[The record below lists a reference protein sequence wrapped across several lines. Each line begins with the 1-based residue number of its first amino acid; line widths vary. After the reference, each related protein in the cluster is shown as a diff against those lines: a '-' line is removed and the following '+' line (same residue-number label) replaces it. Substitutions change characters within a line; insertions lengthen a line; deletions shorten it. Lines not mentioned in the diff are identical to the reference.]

1 MLTTSRKPPRE
12 VMRLLDFTP
21 LGCGTGAG
29 AWASAGMASV
39 MKARPA
45 ARTVAKTLR
54 FMNTSLEWTARS
66 PPLLDCCSRDARDE
80 LVEEQV
86 VDDGHRHPDQQ
97 PAR

>member
-1 MLTTSRKPPRE
+1 
-12 VMRLLDFTP
+12 MRLLDFTP

-54 FMNTSLEWTARS
+54 FMEHLPGMDCSFTA
-66 PPLLDCCSRDARDE
+66 
-80 LVEEQV
+80 VT
-86 VDDGHRHPDQQ
+86 
-97 PAR
+97 